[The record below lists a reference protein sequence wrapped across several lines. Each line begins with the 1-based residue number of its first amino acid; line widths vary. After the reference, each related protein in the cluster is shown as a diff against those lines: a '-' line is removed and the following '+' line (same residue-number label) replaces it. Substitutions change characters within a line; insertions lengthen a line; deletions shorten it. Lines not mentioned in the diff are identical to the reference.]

1 MDRFGSR
8 VGRALVGG
16 NMNKDELDALVRV
29 IDYMYYDE
37 LRDYL
42 DQDDEGRENHIL
54 NDLRILRDYSENN

>member
-1 MDRFGSR
+1 
-8 VGRALVGG
+8 
-16 NMNKDELDALVRV
+16 MNKDELDALVRV

-54 NDLRILRDYSENN
+54 NDLRILRDYSEAN